1 MKFSENTLSILK
13 NFSGINPSI
22 IFKPGQVIRTL
33 SPQKTVMAAAAIDET
48 ITSTAAVYDLSRFLA
63 TLSLFNDP
71 EVEFLSNKFAIK
83 SDRSHV
89 NYTYASE
96 SMIISP
102 PDTDINIP
110 SIEVTVDVKWD
121 DIQQVIRAASVLQLG
136 EVAFRGDGQ
145 SVSLAAIDSKNPTAD
160 VFDVVVGESDA
171 HFEMII
177 KVENLK
183 LMPKNYTVALSS
195 KGIPIAHFKADT
207 IQYWVAIERNSNFGG

>member
-22 IFKPGQVIRTL
+22 IFKPGNVIRTL
-33 SPQKTVMAAAAIDET
+33 SPQKTVMAAATIDET
-48 ITSTAAVYDLSRFLA
+48 IGSTAAVYDLSRFLA
-63 TLSLFNDP
+63 TLSLFDDP
-71 EVEFLSNKFAIK
+71 EVEFGANKFAIK
-83 SDRSHV
+83 SGRSHV

-96 SMIISP
+96 SMIITP
-102 PDTDINIP
+102 PDKDINAP
-110 SIEVTVDVKWD
+110 SAEVTVQVKWD
-121 DIQQVIRAASVLQLG
+121 DIQQVIRAASVLQLS

-160 VFDVVVGESDA
+160 AFDVVVGESDS

-183 LMPKNYTVALSS
+183 LMPKTYDVSLSS
-195 KGIPIAHFKADT
+195 KGMAHFKADT
-207 IQYWVAIERNSNFGG
+207 IQYWIAIEKNSNFGG